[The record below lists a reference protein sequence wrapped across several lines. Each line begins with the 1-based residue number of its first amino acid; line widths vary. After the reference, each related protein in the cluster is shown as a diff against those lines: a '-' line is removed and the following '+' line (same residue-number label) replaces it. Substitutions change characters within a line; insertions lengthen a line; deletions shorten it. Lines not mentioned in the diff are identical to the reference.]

1 MPIFTQSLQ
10 RVDYSN
16 PQEALK
22 KMANHI
28 KYIQETLEYNLHN
41 LDSNNINEIDL
52 NQTLIKDGTT
62 DIGSFL
68 QYKGKNGASFSVGVN
83 SSGRFVFELIGK
95 IGKEDKTMFSM
106 NDAGELIITEN
117 ATLTVDGGEW

>member
-10 RVDYSN
+10 RIDSSN
-16 PQEALK
+16 PQEAIK

-52 NQTLIKDGTT
+52 NQTIIKDGTT
-62 DIGSFL
+62 DIGTFL
-68 QYKGKNGASFSVGVN
+68 QYKGKDGEFFSVGVN
-83 SSGRFVFELIGK
+83 SSGRFVFELGEGK
-95 IGKEDKTMFSM
+95 NTIFSM
-106 NDAGELIITEN
+106 NDAGNLITN
-117 ATLTVDGGEW
+117 LTIDGGEW

>member
-10 RVDYSN
+10 RVDYNN

-62 DIGSFL
+62 DIGTFL

-95 IGKEDKTMFSM
+95 DGKTVFNM
-106 NDAGELIITEN
+106 NDAGELIITEH
-117 ATLTVDGGEW
+117 ASLTLDGGEW